1 MPRIRTEDLLSRIAD
16 NNVGALKL
24 KGMQNGSFC
33 MLVECRDGIFI
44 HENPDGTV
52 KEYPKVD
59 HALVWLK
66 RMTKLKEVIV
76 DIEIW
81 RENKRNK

>member
-1 MPRIRTEDLLSRIAD
+1 MPRIRTKDLLSRIAGED
-16 NNVGALKL
+16 VRALKL

-33 MLVECRDGIFI
+33 MLVEFSDGMFI
-44 HENPDGTV
+44 HENSDGTI
-52 KEYPKVD
+52 KEYPKID
-59 HALVWLK
+59 NALVWLK

-81 RENKRNK
+81 RENEPKT